1 MNCKFVIG
9 KYINLPYHLIFNLL
23 LENLTQIIKGCIA
36 KDHKYQKIVYEQY
49 RGFALKTAFR
59 YIYKYDKAVD
69 VVNDSFVKM
78 LNGFDAFRFSDDGEN
93 EKILMGW
100 LKKIVINTAIDQLRK
115 EQMLPEIGGIPET
128 AFALADN
135 YYNADKAV
143 LYNDIITL
151 VKQLQPNYRVV
162 FNLYVIDGY
171 SHAEIADLM
180 DTTIGNS
187 KSNLSRARAILQKGI
202 KKMEE
207 SHLCRI

>member
-1 MNCKFVIG
+1 
-9 KYINLPYHLIFNLL
+9 

-207 SHLCRI
+207 SYLCRI